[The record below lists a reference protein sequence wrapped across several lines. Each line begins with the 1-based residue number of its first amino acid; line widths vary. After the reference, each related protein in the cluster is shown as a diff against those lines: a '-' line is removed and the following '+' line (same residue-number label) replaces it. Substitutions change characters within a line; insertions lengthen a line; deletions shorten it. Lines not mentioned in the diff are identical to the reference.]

1 MSTDPNASQM
11 YMLAP
16 IETSEEDRQAFNLP
30 EELTVNSFAGDSTY
44 MIINKEND
52 SGVFYLEPQKNGDL
66 KYRFLCSIL
75 LVIALYRNVSNTGWG
90 RLLTFKDL
98 DDHEHE
104 FVLNA
109 GSVSKDESTLISLL
123 RNTGLTVTGQR
134 FYHPR
139 LIDYLLNTPPVSDR
153 RIRST
158 NKTGWYKKNFFI
170 TPLQSF
176 GSTNEEIIYDGK
188 CNQHSCAV
196 NGTLE
201 QWKENIARY
210 CVGNPLLTFSVSMA
224 FAAPLLN
231 LLEIENGGFNLMG
244 ESSIGKSTALKVAT
258 SVFGRPEK
266 GHAIQ
271 QWNATVNAMEGIANS
286 YNDMLLPLD
295 EIGQATGNEVGNT
308 IYMLGN
314 GMGKGRMMSNAELRD
329 RQTFRTIFLSSG
341 EKTLEAHMGES
352 GKSVRA
358 GQEVRLV
365 DILADMGL
373 KYGIYNHI
381 HGFDNSHDFN
391 EFMLGNL
398 TQYYGTPMVA
408 YLEKL
413 VQLPESAI
421 EQLRDVI
428 DRFISES
435 VPADAGGQVKR
446 IAGRFALLACAGE
459 LATKFEITGWVP
471 KSVYH
476 DVQIMFNR
484 WLNERGNTGQSEEQ
498 KLIDQVRRF
507 FELHGESR
515 FANLCGG
522 DTRSI
527 NNRVGFREVAVTRY
541 QDRERSVEVNESHHV
556 YYVMSE
562 GFKEITAGFS
572 QKQAI
577 RTLLAHGIL
586 KPNNETA
593 AMHSKRLPG
602 LAGPKKVYI
611 FTSSIIEDFEESDE
625 SGSPLASEGT
635 EGTQVQPV

>member
-1 MSTDPNASQM
+1 MSTESNTAQES
-11 YMLAP
+11 MLAT
-16 IETSEEDRQAFNLP
+16 IEMADETLQTFDLP
-30 EELTVNSFAGDSTY
+30 EELEIRSVSGDSTY
-44 MIINKEND
+44 LIVNKEND
-52 SGVFYLEPQKNGDL
+52 SGVFYLEPQKNGDI

-75 LVIALYRNVSNTGWG
+75 LVIALYRNDSNTGWG

-123 RNTGLTVTGQR
+123 RNTGLTVTGQK

-139 LIDYLLNTPPVSDR
+139 LIDYLLNTSPVSDR
-153 RIRST
+153 RIRSI

-170 TPLQSF
+170 TPIQSF

-188 CNQHSCAV
+188 CNQHSFAL
-196 NGTLE
+196 NGTLN
-201 QWKENIARY
+201 QWQDNVGRY

-295 EIGQATGNEVGNT
+295 EIGQATGNEVGST

-314 GMGKGRMMSNAELRD
+314 GMGKGRMTSNAELRD
-329 RQTFRTIFLSSG
+329 RQTFRTIFISSG

-352 GKSVRA
+352 GKTVRA

-365 DILADMGL
+365 DILADMGMG
-373 KYGIYNHI
+373 YGIYNHI
-381 HGFDNSHDFN
+381 HGSDNSHDFN
-391 EFMLGNL
+391 ELMLGNL
-398 TQYYGTPMVA
+398 TQYYGSPMVA

-413 VQLPESAI
+413 VQISESAI
-421 EQLRDVI
+421 DQLRDGI
-428 DRFISES
+428 DRFIRET
-435 VPADAGGQVKR
+435 VPADASGQVKR

-459 LATKFEITGWVP
+459 LATEFGITGWEP
-471 KSVYH
+471 ETGYR
-476 DVQIMFNR
+476 DIQLMFHR
-484 WLNERGNTGQSEEQ
+484 WLNERGNSGQSEEQ
-498 KLIDQVRRF
+498 KLIAQVRRF

-515 FANLCGG
+515 FGNLGAS
-522 DTRSI
+522 DTRAI
-527 NNRVGFREVAVTRY
+527 NNRVGFKEIAITRSF
-541 QDRERSVEVNESHHV
+541 DRERSAEINEGHNV

-577 RTLLAHGIL
+577 RTLLAKGIL
-586 KPNNETA
+586 KPNGDGP

-602 LAGPKKVYI
+602 FASPKKVYI
-611 FTSSIIEDFEESDE
+611 FTSSIIEDFEETDE
-625 SGSPLASEGT
+625 SGSSLTAEGT
-635 EGTQVQPV
+635 VGTQVQTA